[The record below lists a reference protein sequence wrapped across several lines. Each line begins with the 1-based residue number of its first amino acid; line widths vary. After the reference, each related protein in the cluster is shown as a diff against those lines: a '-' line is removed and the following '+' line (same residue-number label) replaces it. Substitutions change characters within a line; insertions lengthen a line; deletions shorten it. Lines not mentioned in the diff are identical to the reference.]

1 MKYVVG
7 RSNLSVTVF
16 VPWDCE
22 KHCPFCTSKEFYSS
36 MECSLPKVLMS
47 LEYLCSTGIREVVVS
62 GGEPFSNLDGLEQ
75 ILQNVGVP
83 SITPRCND
91 SQSTEKKV
99 GKKRSRTSKVRPRAT
114 GQLQARRL

>member
-36 MECSLPKVLMS
+36 MECSLPKVLSS
-47 LEYLCSTGIREVVVS
+47 LEYLTL
-62 GGEPFSNLDGLEQ
+62 F
-75 ILQNVGVP
+75 GV
-83 SITPRCND
+83 I
-91 SQSTEKKV
+91 
-99 GKKRSRTSKVRPRAT
+99 
-114 GQLQARRL
+114 